1 MKNAQGK
8 ERQRK
13 EKEVDK
19 SAFIQMTVVSDDSKL
34 YTTAS
39 FFFFKDFLMPLF
51 NLLQYC
57 FCFMFQFFGCEACGI
72 IPPRPGIELTPH
84 ALEGKVLT
92 SGPLDKSPLLFFR

>member
-34 YTTAS
+34 
-39 FFFFKDFLMPLF
+39 
-51 NLLQYC
+51 
-57 FCFMFQFFGCEACGI
+57 
-72 IPPRPGIELTPH
+72 
-84 ALEGKVLT
+84 
-92 SGPLDKSPLLFFR
+92 